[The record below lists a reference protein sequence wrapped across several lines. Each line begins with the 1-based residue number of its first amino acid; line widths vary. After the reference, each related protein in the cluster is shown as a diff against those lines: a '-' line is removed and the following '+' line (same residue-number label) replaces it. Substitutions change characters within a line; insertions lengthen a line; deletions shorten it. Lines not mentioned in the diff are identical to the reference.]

1 MTKVKQLTVSLKNR
15 PGALAQLAKTLADAE
30 INVVALL
37 GSSAGAQGSAQ
48 VVVEQLSKAKK
59 ALDKAKMSYQE
70 GTLEQFEL
78 KNKPGALA
86 KITGKLAKKGL
97 NIESAYATMPKG
109 AKKAVLLVATSQ
121 KSAG

>member
-48 VVVEQLSKAKK
+48 LVVEQVSKAKK

-86 KITGKLAKKGL
+86 KVTGKLAKKGI

>member
-1 MTKVKQLTVSLKNR
+1 
-15 PGALAQLAKTLADAE
+15 LAKILADAK

-48 VVVEQLSKAKK
+48 VVVDKFSKAKK
-59 ALDKAKMSYQE
+59 VVDKAKMSYKE

-86 KITGKLAKKGL
+86 KVTGKLAKKGI
-97 NIESAYATMPKG
+97 NIESAYATTPKG
-109 AKKAVLLVATSQ
+109 AKEAVLLVTTTQ
-121 KSAG
+121 KSTG